1 MIVSKER
8 KTKPDRG
15 VDRLV
20 HHIFGDIILLSRG
33 RSHCIE
39 RIRVHRMSA
48 ITNLQIYLRKK
59 SFSRKDNSVYTYN
72 LQFSVLLLC
81 FYYTVC

>member
-48 ITNLQIYLRKK
+48 ITNLQI
-59 SFSRKDNSVYTYN
+59 
-72 LQFSVLLLC
+72 
-81 FYYTVC
+81 